1 MAESRQKEGESYMP
15 LPQLLA
21 AAAVLSFY
29 DHHSV
34 VAELITELRNVD
46 TDYPKWAQAAH
57 RLTFLLGSLACSDL
71 STKPILVTTPLESTT
86 GKRVDEDIAV
96 VPILRAGMCCVPA
109 MRELL
114 PRARIYPLG
123 MASDELTTLPSFYSC
138 KLSGQAV
145 DTAILTDPMLATG
158 GSAVAAIGKLREW
171 GVPRIKLLCFF
182 ASPEGLEHVQAQD
195 PAVQI
200 YTGVIDRCLNERK
213 YILPGCGDAGQRWT
227 GAGH

>member
-1 MAESRQKEGESYMP
+1 
-15 LPQLLA
+15 
-21 AAAVLSFY
+21 
-29 DHHSV
+29 
-34 VAELITELRNVD
+34 
-46 TDYPKWAQAAH
+46 
-57 RLTFLLGSLACSDL
+57 LACSDL

-123 MASDELTTLPSFYSC
+123 MARDELTTLPSFYSC

-158 GSAVAAIGKLREW
+158 GSAVAASAGPEPAIRRNKPSLSFVVRSSPTTKLC
-171 GVPRIKLLCFF
+171 LF
-182 ASPEGLEHVQAQD
+182 
-195 PAVQI
+195 
-200 YTGVIDRCLNERK
+200 VI
-213 YILPGCGDAGQRWT
+213 
-227 GAGH
+227 